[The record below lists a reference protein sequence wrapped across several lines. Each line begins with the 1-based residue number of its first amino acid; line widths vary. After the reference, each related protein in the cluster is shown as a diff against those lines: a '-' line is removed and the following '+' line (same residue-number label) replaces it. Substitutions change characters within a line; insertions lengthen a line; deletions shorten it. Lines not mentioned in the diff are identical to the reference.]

1 MRDVIRKK
9 TRTYHRILEMFSS
22 HWAWGTVLIIVL
34 LTAAIRLRLIEV
46 PLERDEGEYAYAGQ
60 LMLQGIPP
68 YSEVYNMKMPGTYGA
83 YALIMALFGETR
95 TAIHFGLLLLN
106 AATVIVLFSLGRRL
120 YDDLTGVVAGAS
132 FAILSLSQSVQGIFA
147 NAEHFVILPAVGG
160 MLLLLRAIESDRPR
174 LLFWSGLLLGLGFL
188 MKQHGAAFI
197 AFAVVYLLYYELRQR
212 PVLWRRVG
220 SRCTLLSIGAAGP
233 FGLTCLVLLL
243 AGVFQK
249 FWFWTFVYAREYVTQ
264 VPLSM
269 ALGRLKTRSAPIVE
283 SSMLLWIF
291 AGIGLTALLWDRK
304 ARSRGMFVAALF
316 IFSFLSVCPGF
327 YFRSHYFILLLPAT
341 ALLVGIG
348 VMSFGRLFSQV
359 DSLKAYSLTVQRG
372 VPILL
377 ALIALSSS
385 VYEHRIF
392 LFHLSPA
399 EASRRTYGLN
409 PFPESLEI
417 AKYVKEHTSK
427 SDRIAVI
434 GSEPQIY
441 FYSDRRS
448 ATGYIYA
455 FALME
460 TQRYAL
466 RMQQEM
472 IREIESAEPVLF
484 ILVEI
489 GSSWGIR
496 PGSERFIFEW
506 FQEYRMRY
514 LHQVGVVDIL
524 SADSTVYH
532 WGDDS
537 IGYSPH
543 SEYRI
548 RIFKRKV

>member
-68 YSEVYNMKMPGTYGA
+68 YSEAYNMKMPGTYGA

-537 IGYSPH
+537 IGYSPL
-543 SEYRI
+543 SGYRI
-548 RIFKRKV
+548 RIFKRKG

>member
-1 MRDVIRKK
+1 
-9 TRTYHRILEMFSS
+9 
-22 HWAWGTVLIIVL
+22 
-34 LTAAIRLRLIEV
+34 
-46 PLERDEGEYAYAGQ
+46 
-60 LMLQGIPP
+60 
-68 YSEVYNMKMPGTYGA
+68 
-83 YALIMALFGETR
+83 MALFGETR

-197 AFAVVYLLYYELRQR
+197 AFAAVYLLYYELRQR
-212 PVLWRRVG
+212 PVLWRRLG

-243 AGVFQK
+243 AGVFQT

-269 ALGRLKTRSAPIVE
+269 ALGHLKKRSIPIVE
-283 SSMLLWIF
+283 LSMLLWVF
-291 AGIGLTALLWDRK
+291 AAIGLTALLWDRK

-316 IFSFLSVCPGF
+316 TFSFLSVCPGF

-348 VMSFGRLFSQV
+348 VMSVGRLFSQV

-385 VYEHRIF
+385 VYQHRIF

-399 EASRRTYGLN
+399 EASRATYGLN

-417 AKYVKEHTSK
+417 AKYVKEHTKK

-448 ATGYIYA
+448 ATGYIYTH
-455 FALME
+455 ALME
-460 TQRYAL
+460 RQPYAL

-472 IREIESAEPVLF
+472 IREIESADPVLF

-506 FQEYRMRY
+506 FQAYRMRY
-514 LHQVGVVDIL
+514 LHQVGVVDIITE
-524 SADSTVYH
+524 DSTMYH

-537 IGYSPH
+537 IGYSPL
-543 SEYRI
+543 SAYRI

>member
-68 YSEVYNMKMPGTYGA
+68 YSEAYNMKMPGTYGA

>member
-1 MRDVIRKK
+1 
-9 TRTYHRILEMFSS
+9 
-22 HWAWGTVLIIVL
+22 
-34 LTAAIRLRLIEV
+34 
-46 PLERDEGEYAYAGQ
+46 
-60 LMLQGIPP
+60 
-68 YSEVYNMKMPGTYGA
+68 
-83 YALIMALFGETR
+83 
-95 TAIHFGLLLLN
+95 
-106 AATVIVLFSLGRRL
+106 
-120 YDDLTGVVAGAS
+120 
-132 FAILSLSQSVQGIFA
+132 
-147 NAEHFVILPAVGG
+147 
-160 MLLLLRAIESDRPR
+160 
-174 LLFWSGLLLGLGFL
+174 
-188 MKQHGAAFI
+188 
-197 AFAVVYLLYYELRQR
+197 
-212 PVLWRRVG
+212 
-220 SRCTLLSIGAAGP
+220 LLSIGAAGP